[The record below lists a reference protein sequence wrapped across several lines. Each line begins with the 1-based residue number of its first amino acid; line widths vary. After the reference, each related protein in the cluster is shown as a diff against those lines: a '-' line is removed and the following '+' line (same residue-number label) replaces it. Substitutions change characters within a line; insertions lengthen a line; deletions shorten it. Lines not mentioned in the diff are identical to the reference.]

1 MDSADD
7 NASENFQ
14 QFISSYKK
22 YSWNLVTEI
31 LKSLPKD
38 FIESDEYCVIEP
50 GLTHFKQDEI
60 INHADLLK
68 YAEEYTL
75 DTFTV
80 IPHLSIQ

>member
-1 MDSADD
+1 MT
-7 NASENFQ
+7 
-14 QFISSYKK
+14 YK
-22 YSWNLVTEI
+22 
-31 LKSLPKD
+31 LPND

-50 GLTHFKQDEI
+50 GLTHFKRDEI

>member
-1 MDSADD
+1 MT
-7 NASENFQ
+7 
-14 QFISSYKK
+14 YK
-22 YSWNLVTEI
+22 
-31 LKSLPKD
+31 LPND

>member
-1 MDSADD
+1 MLS
-7 NASENFQ
+7 
-14 QFISSYKK
+14 FIQEQAGK
-22 YSWNLVTEI
+22 NLHMEH
-31 LKSLPKD
+31 
-38 FIESDEYCVIEP
+38 IE
-50 GLTHFKQDEI
+50 DEI

>member
-1 MDSADD
+1 MKTM
-7 NASENFQ
+7 
-14 QFISSYKK
+14 I
-22 YSWNLVTEI
+22 NLKTKEI
-31 LKSLPKD
+31 YMTYELPKD

>member
-1 MDSADD
+1 MIY
-7 NASENFQ
+7 EPP
-14 QFISSYKK
+14 I
-22 YSWNLVTEI
+22 
-31 LKSLPKD
+31 D